1 MHFISHVEDRTSVK
15 AFYVAP
21 PKVAKERKEVIAPNF
36 ANVKTALPTGIYQ
49 VHFAYTPKRLL
60 NLWP

>member
-1 MHFISHVEDRTSVK
+1 MHVISHVEDRTSVK

-36 ANVKTALPTGIYQ
+36 ANVKTALPTGINQTKTKYILL
-49 VHFAYTPKRLL
+49 TPRRD
-60 NLWP
+60 